1 MGGHERRIKAAIT
14 PGDASKREIARMK
27 LSNLLLAGL
36 AGMMLATSPLG
47 AQGRL
52 PPNGEL
58 FLKALREND
67 GKKAFELYEGNGST
81 LVNTRGIDGST
92 PLHIVVAKRNVYWLS
107 FLIEKGADKNVG
119 DRNGDT
125 PLILAT
131 RTGFAEGVA
140 QLLRARA
147 DVDRANRLGETA
159 LIAAVQNRH
168 SAIVSTLLKL
178 GANPDKRDHTGYS
191 ARDHAKRDSRS
202 QEMTRLIETVK
213 SRASQISP
221 AKP

>member
-36 AGMMLATSPLG
+36 AGITLATFPLA

-52 PPNGEL
+52 APNGEV

-67 GKKAFELYEGNGST
+67 GSKAFSLFADNGSS
-81 LVNTRGIDGST
+81 LANTRGIDGST
-92 PLHIVVAKRNVYWLS
+92 ALHIVVAKRNAYWVS
-107 FLIEKGADKNVG
+107 FLLGRGADKNAG

-125 PLILAT
+125 PLILAS

-159 LIAAVQNRH
+159 LIAAVQNRQA
-168 SAIVSTLLKL
+168 AIVSSLLKL

-191 ARDHAKRDSRS
+191 ARDHAKRDTRSR
-202 QEMTRLIETVK
+202 EMLRLIETVK
-213 SRASQISP
+213 SRAAEIAP
-221 AKP
+221 AKL

>member
-1 MGGHERRIKAAIT
+1 MNV
-14 PGDASKREIARMK
+14 SK
-27 LSNLLLAGL
+27 LLLTGL
-36 AGMMLATSPLG
+36 ALMMLAAVPLG

-67 GKKAFELYEGNGST
+67 GKKAFELFEGNGAS

-92 PLHIVVAKRNVYWLS
+92 PLHIVVSKRNAYWLS
-107 FLIEKGADKNVG
+107 FLLGKGADKNVG

-125 PLILAT
+125 PLILAS
-131 RTGFAEGVA
+131 RTGYGEGVA

-147 DVDRANRLGETA
+147 ELDRANRLGETA
-159 LIAAVQNRH
+159 LIAAVQNRQ
-168 SAIVSTLLKL
+168 ATIVSTLLKL

-191 ARDHAKRDSRS
+191 ARDHAKRDTRSR
-202 QEMTRLIETVK
+202 EMLRLIETVK
-213 SRASQISP
+213 SRAADIAP

>member
-1 MGGHERRIKAAIT
+1 
-14 PGDASKREIARMK
+14 MK
-27 LSNLLLAGL
+27 LSKLLLAGL
-36 AGMMLATSPLG
+36 AGMIVASAPLA

-52 PPNGEL
+52 PPNGET

-67 GKKAFELYEGNGST
+67 GKKAFELFDGNGAS
-81 LVNTRGIDGST
+81 LVNTRGLDGST
-92 PLHIVVAKRNVYWLS
+92 ALHIVVAKRNAYWLS
-107 FLIEKGADKNVG
+107 FLIEQGADKNAG

-125 PLILAT
+125 PLILAA
-131 RTGFAEGVA
+131 RTGYGEGVA

-159 LIAAVQNRH
+159 LIAAVQSRQA
-168 SAIVSTLLKL
+168 AIVSTLLKL

-191 ARDHAKRDSRS
+191 ARDHAKRDTRS

-213 SRASQISP
+213 SRASQIAP